1 MIRSYFRSVVCI
13 ATGACVLLSVAST
26 FGQTGSQ
33 GSQQTELRNLFDQFQ
48 ALTSIEFRASVELTV
63 GQPLAD
69 RAETIAPQQGTQGT
83 YRYSA
88 AGDRYKIESFVN
100 PNKYPGLNTQVAF
113 DGGTFYLSLEPGKLL
128 SYGSQDHATLLPT
141 LPNPLLQLVQFAYP
155 ETDDNSD
162 LELHLKDVQNN
173 APPAAF
179 WNVQW
184 VAIVENGIDLEYA
197 EFPGGSY
204 EGQDYVHRVYA
215 VPGARNK
222 PFRIDRVTADG
233 RKLTSCEFGNYFD
246 VPAGSGET
254 FWPRTVQMTAFDQT
268 GTEAGHISF
277 VLTDLSVN
285 QAMPAN
291 SFAIS
296 TAVVAQV
303 WNDDLQSFER

>member
-1 MIRSYFRSVVCI
+1 
-13 ATGACVLLSVAST
+13 LSCAST
-26 FGQTGSQ
+26 FAQ
-33 GSQQTELRNLFDQFQ
+33 GAELRNLFDQFQ
-48 ALTSIEFRASVELTV
+48 TLTSIEFRASVDLTV

-69 RAETIAPQQGTQGT
+69 RAGTVVPQQGTQGT

-88 AGDRYKIESFVN
+88 AGERYKIESFVN
-100 PNKYPGLNTQVAF
+100 PSKYPGLNTQVAY

-162 LELHLKDVQNN
+162 LELHLTDVQNSVL
-173 APPAAF
+173 PAAF

-184 VAIVENGIDLEYA
+184 LPIVENGIDLEYA

-204 EGQDYVHRVYA
+204 EGRNYVHRVYA
-215 VPGARNK
+215 VPGAHNK
-222 PFRIDRVTADG
+222 PVRIDRVTPG
-233 RKLTSCEFGNYFD
+233 GGKLTSCEFGHYFG

-254 FWPRTVQMTAFDQT
+254 YWPGTVLMIAFDDT
-268 GTEAGHISF
+268 GTEAGRMSF
-277 VLTDLSVN
+277 VVTDLSVN
-285 QAMPAN
+285 QVVPAE
-291 SFAIS
+291 SFTIS
-296 TAVVAQV
+296 IATVTHL